1 MRVFCWIEIKK
12 MEELIIGLLD
22 RVGISFLFIYK
33 PLEVQSGL
41 VELPFVSMFFR
52 FFGATCQRQKNSGTK
67 LVSLLS
73 ARMQGYGNAML
84 RQSQLLEQKQF
95 PNN

>member
-41 VELPFVSMFFR
+41 VR
-52 FFGATCQRQKNSGTK
+52 
-67 LVSLLS
+67 
-73 ARMQGYGNAML
+73 
-84 RQSQLLEQKQF
+84 
-95 PNN
+95 